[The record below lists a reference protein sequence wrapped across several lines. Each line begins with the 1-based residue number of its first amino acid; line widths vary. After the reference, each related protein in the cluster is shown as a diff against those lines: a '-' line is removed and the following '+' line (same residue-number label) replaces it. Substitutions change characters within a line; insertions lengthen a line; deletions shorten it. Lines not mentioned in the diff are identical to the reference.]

1 MTLPRQSYYNLRTEQ
16 DIERRSDM
24 FNTALFETTLIN
36 VIILLICIIP
46 GYCLAKA
53 SLLKTDHLPAFSVI
67 LVYLC
72 GPCLVMSAFFS
83 LRYDATEAL
92 RMILFF
98 FVSLGL
104 QLLFIIV
111 LYFLLKRKYEEPK
124 YRVLTIGA
132 VLGNTGFFGLP
143 VITSLFPGYPV
154 VACYSVVF
162 TVTMNL
168 LVFTIG
174 VFCLTNDRKYM
185 SLKPAIMNPMSIGVV
200 VGVAV
205 YLLAPHVHLSGA
217 AASIAARFADTVGI
231 VSRMSTPLCM
241 TVLGVRLAS
250 VSFRSLF
257 TRSFVY
263 MTTALK
269 LLVFPLFCWAI
280 LLPFPLDPVF
290 KASVLVLASV
300 PNASVM
306 LSMAEL
312 HHGETEL
319 AANTLLVTT
328 LLCFVSMPVL
338 ASFLI

>member
-1 MTLPRQSYYNLRTEQ
+1 
-16 DIERRSDM
+16 M
-24 FNTALFETTLIN
+24 FNTALFQTTLIN
-36 VIILLICIIP
+36 VVILLICIVP
-46 GYCLAKA
+46 GWGLAKA

-83 LRYDATEAL
+83 LRYDAVEAM
-92 RMILFF
+92 RMLLFF
-98 FVSLGL
+98 AVSLGL
-104 QLLFIIV
+104 QLLFVLI
-111 LYFLLKRKYEEPK
+111 LYFLLKRKYDDPK

-143 VITSLFPGYPV
+143 VITSLFPQHPV

-185 SLKPAIMNPMSIGVV
+185 SLKPAVLNPMSVGVM

-205 YLLAPHVHLSGA
+205 YLLAPHVRLSGA
-217 AASIAARFADTVGI
+217 AAMIASRLADTVTI

-241 TVLGVRLAS
+241 TVLGVRLAD
-250 VSFRSLF
+250 VPFRALF
-257 TRSFVY
+257 TRPFVY
-263 MTTALK
+263 LTTALK
-269 LLVFPLFCWAI
+269 LLVFPLFCWAV

-290 KASVLVLASV
+290 KGSILVLSSV

-328 LLCFVSMPVL
+328 LLCFVTMPIL

>member
-1 MTLPRQSYYNLRTEQ
+1 
-16 DIERRSDM
+16 M

-46 GYCLAKA
+46 GFCLAKA
-53 SLLKTDHLPAFSVI
+53 SVLKTEHLSAFSVI

-83 LRYDATEAL
+83 LKYDPTEAL

-104 QLLFIIV
+104 QVLFIAI
-111 LYFLLKRKYEEPK
+111 LYLLLKRKYEDPK

-143 VITSLFPGYPV
+143 VITSLFPDHPV

-185 SLKPAIMNPMSIGVV
+185 SLKPAVMNPMTVGVIA
-200 VGVAV
+200 GVAV
-205 YLLAPHVHLSGA
+205 YLLAPYVHLSGA
-217 AASIAARFADTVGI
+217 AASIVSRFSDTVTL
-231 VSRMSTPLCM
+231 VARMSTPLCM

-250 VSFRSLF
+250 VSFRTLF
-257 TRSFVY
+257 TRPFVY
-263 MTTALK
+263 MTTVLK

-280 LLPFPLDPVF
+280 LIPFPLDPVF

-300 PNASVM
+300 PNASIM

-319 AANTLLVTT
+319 AANVLLMTT
-328 LLCFVSMPVL
+328 LLCFISMPLL